1 MHFVLSIILG
11 FWSILI
17 NFQLLASF
25 LQHNFSHLES
35 EWEKKIGENYFI
47 QKPIKN
53 KDLIRRITG
62 IINKN

>member
-1 MHFVLSIILG
+1 
-11 FWSILI
+11 
-17 NFQLLASF
+17 LASF
-25 LQHNFSHLES
+25 TAYFSHLES

>member
-1 MHFVLSIILG
+1 LFYHFRLLVILDKFPIIG
-11 FWSILI
+11 IF
-17 NFQLLASF
+17 FTAY
-25 LQHNFSHLES
+25 FSHLDS